1 MQIGIIG
8 LPKAGKTTLF
18 CALTRLDP
26 GAGPAASSAGGEP
39 RVGSVKV
46 PDARLDRLAALFRPA
61 KVTPATVTYTDVGG
75 IPTGEAGERGLSPA
89 LIERMHLMDALI
101 IVIGPVRPGGA
112 PDQPL
117 LDYRS
122 VAADLLVSDL
132 AMIERKIERLG
143 KELPKG
149 RHPEFARQIALMERC
164 RGHLEQETPL
174 RSLAL
179 TEGEWKDVKGFH
191 FLSIKP
197 LLLVLNHAE
206 GMDPA
211 PAAEALAKAAD
222 ARVVPLC
229 GSIEMD
235 IARMPVEDA
244 AAFLQDL
251 GIDEPALEKM
261 IRFSYE
267 LLGRISF
274 FTVGEDECRAWT
286 VPSGLKAPEAAGYIH
301 TDLQHGFIR
310 AEVIAWDRLLEAG
323 GYGAA
328 RARGLLR
335 LEGRD
340 YVVQDGD
347 VLDVKFRT

>member
-1 MQIGIIG
+1 MQIGIMG
-8 LPKAGKTTLF
+8 LAKAGKTTLWS
-18 CALTRLDP
+18 ALTRLSP
-26 GAGPAASSAGGEP
+26 GQGASSGGGEP

-46 PDARLDRLAALFRPA
+46 PDERLDRLAALFRPA
-61 KVTPATVTYTDVGG
+61 KVTPATVTYTDAGG
-75 IPTGEAGERGLSPA
+75 GPGSEAGGRGLSPA
-89 LIERMHLMDALI
+89 FIESMRLMDALI
-101 IVIGPVRPGGA
+101 IVIGPMRSGDA
-112 PDQPL
+112 PRQPV

-143 KELPKG
+143 KEIPKG
-149 RHPEFARQIALMERC
+149 RHPEYARQMALMERC
-164 RGHLEQETPL
+164 RGHLEQEMPL
-174 RSLAL
+174 RGLEL
-179 TEGEWKDVKGFH
+179 TEGEAKEVKGFN

-197 LLLVLNHAE
+197 VLVVLNHAE
-206 GMDPA
+206 GVDPA
-211 PAAEALAKAAD
+211 PAAEPLARAAD
-222 ARVVPLC
+222 ATVVALC

-235 IARMPVEDA
+235 LARMPVEDA
-244 AAFLQDL
+244 EEFLQDL

-261 IRFSYE
+261 IRLSYE

-286 VPSGLKAPEAAGYIH
+286 VPSGLKAPEAAGTIH

-328 RARGLLR
+328 RARGLVR

-347 VLDVKFRT
+347 VMDVKFRG